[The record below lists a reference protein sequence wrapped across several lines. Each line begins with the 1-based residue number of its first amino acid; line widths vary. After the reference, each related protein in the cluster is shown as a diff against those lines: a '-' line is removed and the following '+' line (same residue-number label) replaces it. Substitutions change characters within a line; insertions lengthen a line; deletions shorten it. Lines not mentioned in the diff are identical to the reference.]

1 MSLEAGAACVRARR
15 KKEVVVRR
23 MNFMVGKDWRRVDE
37 QVLCSLLR
45 RYCERKM
52 VTVLIS

>member
-23 MNFMVGKDWRRVDE
+23 MNFIVGKDWRQVDE
-37 QVLCSLLR
+37 
-45 RYCERKM
+45 
-52 VTVLIS
+52 